1 MKKEL
6 SLLIW
11 EMALFLRV
19 CRLSLYGN
27 TSILMHLVQIYDNGI
42 LCKKQVFPIDPVCLF
57 DISGQYILDNLYMLG
72 QGIVKTL
79 PAF

>member
-19 CRLSLYGN
+19 RRLSLYGN

-42 LCKKQVFPIDPVCLF
+42 LCKKQVFQIDPVCLF
-57 DISGQYILDNLYMLG
+57 DISG
-72 QGIVKTL
+72 
-79 PAF
+79 

>member
-19 CRLSLYGN
+19 RRLSLYGN
-27 TSILMHLVQIYDNGI
+27 TSILMHLV
-42 LCKKQVFPIDPVCLF
+42 
-57 DISGQYILDNLYMLG
+57 
-72 QGIVKTL
+72 
-79 PAF
+79 